1 MLISGIFVPTK
12 SSILN
17 ILQAEHLSKSY
28 GEKVLFDDISFGI
41 EKGQKVALIAR
52 NGTGKST
59 LMKILSG
66 LDAADSGKVTIRN
79 GIRLSFLDQ
88 DPPFS
93 NDITVL
99 DAIFSSENEALRA
112 LHDYE
117 LSLEQMKLNPGPL
130 SDRKLSE
137 SMQRMDAHRGWD
149 YETRAREILGQFAIH
164 DLSQPIR
171 ELSGGQKKKIALAHA
186 LIGEPDLLLLDEPT
200 NHLDFEMI
208 EWLEEYLSRES
219 LSLLL
224 VTHDRYFLDSVCD
237 TILEMERNSIYPY
250 RGSYSYYLE
259 KKAEKE
265 MSDEQ
270 SQEKAKNLYRV
281 ELEWMRRMPKAR
293 TTKSKSRI
301 TAFDDVKDK
310 ANRRNAEKTIEFGV
324 NANPLGGKII
334 EVDNITKRF
343 GSFTAV
349 DDFTYIFKRGEKI
362 GVLGLNGSGKST
374 LLNLLSGHMRPDK
387 GKISIG
393 QTVVM
398 GYYTQEGLKLK
409 EDLRVIDIV
418 KSVAEEIQLKKGS
431 MSASQFLQHFNF
443 SYPVQQAYFSSLSGG
458 EKRRL
463 YLLLQLIK
471 NPNFLILDEPTNDLD
486 IQTLQVL
493 EEFLIEFQ
501 GCLLIVSHDRFLLD
515 KLCDHVFVFEG
526 DGKIKDFYGNYSQ
539 YYQYRIREQKQQKQ
553 VHALEDKTPKPGRE
567 KKTPIKPSYKQLKEF
582 EGLETLIN
590 QLEEDR
596 QIVLQKLNDGTAP
609 IDELNSLSVRYNE
622 LDKEIETKTLLWME
636 LGEIIEN
643 TGKTE

>member
-1 MLISGIFVPTK
+1 M
-12 SSILN
+12 N

-59 LMKILSG
+59 LMKILTG

-79 GIRLSFLDQ
+79 GIRISFLDQ

-117 LSLEQMKLNPGPL
+117 LSLEQMRLNPGPV
-130 SDRKLSE
+130 SDRRLSE

-149 YETRAREILGQFAIH
+149 YETRAKEILGQFAIH

-237 TILEMERNSIYPY
+237 TILEMERNTIFPY
-250 RGSYSYYLE
+250 RGGYSYYLE

-265 MSDEQ
+265 LSEEL

-310 ANRRNAEKTIEFGV
+310 ANRKNAEKNIEFGV

-343 GSFTAV
+343 GNFTAV
-349 DDFTYIFKRGEKI
+349 DDFSYIFKRGEKI

-374 LLNLLSGHMRPDK
+374 LLNIISGQMRPDI
-387 GKISIG
+387 GKISTG

-398 GYYTQEGLKLK
+398 GYYTQEGLKPK

-431 MSASQFLQHFNF
+431 MSASQFLHHFNF

-526 DGKIKDFYGNYSQ
+526 KGKIKDFYGNYSQ
-539 YYQYRIREQKQQKQ
+539 YYQFRIRDQKQLKQ
-553 VHALEDKTPKPGRE
+553 LQALEEKTPKVNRE
-567 KKTPIKPSYKQLKEF
+567 KKGPIKPSYKQLKEF
-582 EGLETLIN
+582 EGLESLIN
-590 QLEEDR
+590 QLEEEK
-596 QIVLQKLNDGTAP
+596 QLVLQKLNDGTAP
-609 IDELNSLSVRYNE
+609 IDELNILSMRYNE
-622 LDKEIETKTLLWME
+622 LDKEIEIKTLLWME
-636 LGEIIEN
+636 LGEIIDN